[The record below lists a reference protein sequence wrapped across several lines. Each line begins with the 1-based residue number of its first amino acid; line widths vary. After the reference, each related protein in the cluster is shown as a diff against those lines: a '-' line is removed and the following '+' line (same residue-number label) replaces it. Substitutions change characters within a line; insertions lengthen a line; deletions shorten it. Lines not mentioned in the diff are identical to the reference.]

1 MKTKFAW
8 SALVILL
15 AACGSEQ
22 GGAGEL
28 PTPPEP
34 PVPPGPPQLNISLS
48 FEPAKPLARQE
59 VKFRIEAEGVE
70 PSSDWRCSLDLGV
83 PGVPSRNVD
92 CSSGEFSAVFPV
104 PGYFKPELVVYPAG
118 KPQAAAGVEVEVT
131 DCNNPD
137 WETTGEFDGRLNGW
151 FVGAGGCLYDPS
163 EYEPEDVPPIMPVYA
178 LYSDQLVWN
187 VNGFTTK
194 VWQAFIEGGTM
205 ADGMGAPVV
214 GIFNPTGE
222 AQQELSTA
230 IEVDNSVSKEV
241 ADLALARLLKGET
254 VTINGASQGG
264 IHISQ
269 AASLIMA
276 GLDEAG
282 LSAEDKAATLA
293 RLRLQTTGGFGSDF
307 PEGPRYIHYANRLDA
322 IPQWVG
328 MTSSGA
334 QLKPGMILATYEGQG
349 PQCFEYRNRYDD
361 GVWLPPYFTGP
372 RGNLP
377 PIPIGLDGTKHD
389 ACLYNLHLMDYERV
403 WNCAKPGEGVALS
416 LDKDAPA
423 CLEPRVKN

>member
-1 MKTKFAW
+1 MKAKFAY
-8 SALVILL
+8 SVLAVLL

-22 GGAGEL
+22 GGTGEL
-28 PTPPEP
+28 PVPPQP

-48 FEPAKPLARQE
+48 LEPAKPLARQE
-59 VKFRIEAEGVE
+59 VKFRLEALGIE
-70 PSSDWRCSLDLGV
+70 PSPDWRCSLDLGV
-83 PGVPSRNVD
+83 AGVPSRDVD
-92 CSSGEFSAVFPV
+92 CAKGEFSAVFPV
-104 PGYFKPELVVYPAG
+104 PGYFKPELVVYLAG
-118 KPQAAAGVEVEVT
+118 KPQAAASAEVEVS
-131 DCNNPD
+131 DCNAPD
-137 WETTGEFDGRLNGW
+137 WDTTGEFDGRLSGW
-151 FVGAGGCLYDPS
+151 YVGAGGCLYDPG
-163 EYEPEDVPPIMPVYA
+163 EYELEDVPPVMPVYA
-178 LYSDQLVWN
+178 PYDDNVVWN

-194 VWQAFIEGGTM
+194 VWQAFIEAGTM

-222 AQQELSTA
+222 IQQEFSTF
-230 IEVDNSVSKEV
+230 IQVDNSISREV
-241 ADLALARLLKGET
+241 ADLALERLLRGET

-269 AASLIMA
+269 VVSLVMAA
-276 GLDEAG
+276 LDEAG
-282 LSAEDKAATLA
+282 LSADKTATLA
-293 RLRLQTTGGFGSDF
+293 RLRLQTTAGFGSDF

-349 PQCFEYRNRYDD
+349 PQCFEYRDRYDN

-403 WNCAKPGEGVALS
+403 WNCANMTEGIEVS
-416 LDKDAPA
+416 LDQDAPA
-423 CLEPRVKN
+423 CLEPRAQN